1 MVLVVTISNVQYV
14 EIDNTLIGNL
24 QQTKLYYVIRG
35 DILQNNY
42 VEELKNGKQIRIKY
56 NKFIHDYVEDDSGWK
71 EELWCYDN
79 KLDLFKCYYP
89 MSTYEKDFY
98 TTHTEDETRNFM
110 DEAVRDFDNE
120 YDDADV
126 LDIIIENSTIPV
138 STLAIREAAIE
149 KLKTMTDEEIKR
161 RILL

>member
-1 MVLVVTISNVQYV
+1 M
-14 EIDNTLIGNL
+14 
-24 QQTKLYYVIRG
+24 
-35 DILQNNY
+35 QNNY

-56 NKFIHDYVEDDSGWK
+56 NTFIHDWVDDDSGWM

-89 MSTYEKDFY
+89 TSTYEKDFY
-98 TTHTEDETRNFM
+98 TAHTEEQTKSFM
-110 DEAVRDFDNE
+110 EEAVRDFDNKCKGS
-120 YDDADV
+120 DV
-126 LDIIIENSTIPV
+126 LDIIIENSNIAVGTLTIQ
-138 STLAIREAAIE
+138 EAAIE

>member
-1 MVLVVTISNVQYV
+1 M
-14 EIDNTLIGNL
+14 G
-24 QQTKLYYVIRG
+24 G

-56 NKFIHDYVEDDSGWK
+56 NKLVHDWIEDDSGWM

-138 STLAIREAAIE
+138 STLTIREAAIE

>member
-1 MVLVVTISNVQYV
+1 M
-14 EIDNTLIGNL
+14 
-24 QQTKLYYVIRG
+24 
-35 DILQNNY
+35 QNNY

-56 NKFIHDYVEDDSGWK
+56 NKLVHDWIEDDSGWM